1 MTQASA
7 GTTEVTHSITGVAR
21 MAEETGVGASQV
33 LSASS
38 ELATQAEHLRHQMLL
53 FLDQVRA
60 A

>member
-1 MTQASA
+1 
-7 GTTEVTHSITGVAR
+7 
-21 MAEETGVGASQV
+21 MAEETGAGASEV

-38 ELATQAEHLRHQMLL
+38 ELAKQAEHLRHQMYL